1 MSIIDD
7 CLDGC
12 LDILKDVLTDEDN
25 QKIAA
30 GVIVGGGLIGAGIS
44 VYTMYKAEEV
54 RDEGKVILD
63 DAKEKYYEVRNKM
76 STVVEALNKKK
87 LEISSGSV
95 SDFIRLLSQ
104 IRNVQLTNVIHLE
117 ELRNL
122 TPYRDFIPEL
132 DETEDAG
139 INWWLAA
146 IPIIGPLTV
155 YCDADEALSKAKI
168 FRQQA
173 KQVAARLEQKCSLC
187 TAMTLRAEQ
196 IKDILEEAD
205 GILMQMNRRISYE
218 ISSKGCDW
226 DGYSQGEQN
235 FMKKMVKK
243 MVNMVLFIKMI
254 IGTSLLY
261 EDGVSIKTLQEQLR
275 QYAI

>member
-205 GILMQMNRRISYE
+205 GILTQMNRRISYE
-218 ISSKGCDW
+218 ISSNGCDW

>member
-44 VYTMYKAEEV
+44 VYTMYEAEEV
-54 RDEGKVILD
+54 RDEGNVILD

-104 IRNVQLTNVIHLE
+104 IRNVQLPNVIHLE

-122 TPYRDFIPEL
+122 TPYRDFIPKL
-132 DETEDAG
+132 GETEDAG

-146 IPIIGPLTV
+146 IPVIGPLTV

-173 KQVAARLEQKCSLC
+173 KQVAARLEQECSLC

-205 GILMQMNRRISYE
+205 GILTQMNRRISYE

-226 DGYSQGEQN
+226 DKYSQGEQKIV
-235 FMKKMVKK
+235 KKMVKK